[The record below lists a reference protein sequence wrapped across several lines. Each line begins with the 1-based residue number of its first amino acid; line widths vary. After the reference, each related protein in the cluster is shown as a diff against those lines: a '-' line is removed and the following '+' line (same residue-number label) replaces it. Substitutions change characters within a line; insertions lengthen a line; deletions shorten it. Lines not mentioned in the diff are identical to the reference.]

1 MYVCMIMGVYVCMRC
16 VISLALI
23 SDMRCHL
30 TTTTCIVVIV
40 NSRQVIVMNKGG
52 GGAHVCM
59 AMGRASGVYVCMAAA
74 AVISARIVA
83 WIRRNNR
90 IAISTQTLVDS
101 GMSFKLLLRRL
112 LSKQQRALFKIQKA
126 RVIQIGNDSDLGDE
140 DQHITSADSADLDG
154 NRTRTITKTDLKEW
168 NC

>member
-1 MYVCMIMGVYVCMRC
+1 
-16 VISLALI
+16 
-23 SDMRCHL
+23 
-30 TTTTCIVVIV
+30 
-40 NSRQVIVMNKGG
+40 
-52 GGAHVCM
+52 
-59 AMGRASGVYVCMAAA
+59 
-74 AVISARIVA
+74 
-83 WIRRNNR
+83 
-90 IAISTQTLVDS
+90 
-101 GMSFKLLLRRL
+101 MSFKLLLRRL